1 MRSLSVIILTKN
13 SQSTIELAIASA
25 LRVSEEVIV
34 VDSGSIDDTVA
45 IARQMGAFVVSIRWN
60 GYGDARNLG
69 ASKAKGAYILNIDA
83 DEVITEQLALSIN
96 SIEPRDKVVY
106 GFKRLNY
113 LGDKAIKHGEWA
125 KDRVWRLYNKNE
137 TKWDLSDVHEKLKC
151 DGFQKVLLKGVLKH
165 YTADNIETYQQK
177 MDAYARLSAKKYNDR
192 HKKIGWIKMVVSPL
206 FNLLQN
212 YIFRLGIL
220 DGKAGWDIAKTH
232 YQYNRNKYR
241 YLRLLKKEA
250 VIAL

>member
-13 SQSTIELAIASA
+13 AASTIESAIAGA
-25 LRVSEEVIV
+25 FMVSDEVIV
-34 VDSGSIDDTVA
+34 VDSGSIDDTVRK
-45 IARQMGAFVVSIRWN
+45 ARQMGAQVLPIQWN
-60 GYGDARNLG
+60 GYGNARNYG
-69 ASKAKGAYILNIDA
+69 ASNAKGTYILNIDA

-96 SIEPRDKVVY
+96 AIKPQNKIVY
-106 GFKRLNY
+106 GFKRLNF
-113 LGDKAIKHGEWA
+113 LGTKPIKHGEWS

-137 TKWDLSDVHEKLKC
+137 TKWDLSDVHEKIKC
-151 DGFQKVLLKGVLKH
+151 SGFEKVLLKGVLRH
-165 YTADNIETYQQK
+165 YTAENIEAYKQK
-177 MDAYARLSAKKYNDR
+177 MDAYARLSAKKYRDR
-192 HKKIGWIKMVVSPL
+192 QKRISWVKIFISPL

-241 YLRLLKKEA
+241 YLRSMKSEP
-250 VIAL
+250 VIA

>member
-1 MRSLSVIILTKN
+1 MRNLSVVILTKN
-13 SQSTIELAIASA
+13 VQSTIKAAIASA
-25 LRVSEEVIV
+25 LLVSDDVVI
-34 VDSGSIDDTVA
+34 VDSGSTDATLS
-45 IARQMGAFVVSIRWN
+45 IARQYGVSVVPIQWN
-60 GYGDARNLG
+60 GYGDARNHG

-96 SIEPRDKVVY
+96 SIEPRAKVVY

-113 LGDKAIKHGEWA
+113 LGAKAIKHGEWA

-151 DGFQKVLLKGVLKH
+151 SGFQKILLKGTLKH
-165 YTADNIETYQQK
+165 YTADSIESYQQK

-250 VIAL
+250 IMAL

>member
-13 SQSTIELAIASA
+13 SRSTIESAINGA
-25 LRVSEEVIV
+25 LLVGEEVIV
-34 VDSGSIDDTVA
+34 VDSGSMDDTVA
-45 IARQMGAFVVSIRWN
+45 KALQLGASVISIQWN
-60 GYGDARNLG
+60 GYGDARNQG
-69 ASKAKGAYILNIDA
+69 AAKAKGTYILNIDA
-83 DEVITEQLALSIN
+83 DEVITDQLALSIN
-96 SIEPRDKVVY
+96 SIKPRPKSIY

-113 LGDKAIKHGEWA
+113 LGTKAIKHGEWS

-151 DGFQKVLLKGVLKH
+151 TGFHKILLKGVLKH
-165 YTADNIETYQQK
+165 YTADNIEAYQQK
-177 MDAYARLSAKKYNDR
+177 MDAYARLSAKKYNDGQ
-192 HKKIGWIKMVVSPL
+192 KKVGWVKMVVSPL

-241 YLRLLKKEA
+241 YLRVLKKEA
-250 VIAL
+250 VMAL